1 MLLSSFKSLS
11 SETRQEGAF
20 TSSHHWPSSI
30 SCSVSHSLTRKTG
43 AKAITRGSGWDSK
56 GGGRRTARDGRTA
69 AAFNIPGSRVR
80 DDQQRPGARE
90 DASERPAEALGIE
103 RGEALVEDDQLGS
116 LEQGAGD
123 VEPALL
129 AVRELPARL
138 ADHLEEPGGHAV
150 EELAQAELAADGL
163 GFLEVAGPRRPF
175 AAHQEVEGEGVGQD
189 VVLLELR
196 RRHRPPPPAIET
208 ERVPV

>member
-1 MLLSSFKSLS
+1 MPLSSFKSLS

-43 AKAITRGSGWDSK
+43 AKAITRGSGGILVR
-56 GGGRRTARDGRTA
+56 GGSRRTARDGRTA
-69 AAFNIPGSRVR
+69 AAFHIPGSRVR

-129 AVRELPARL
+129 AVRELPA
-138 ADHLEEPGGHAV
+138 
-150 EELAQAELAADGL
+150 
-163 GFLEVAGPRRPF
+163 
-175 AAHQEVEGEGVGQD
+175 
-189 VVLLELR
+189 
-196 RRHRPPPPAIET
+196 
-208 ERVPV
+208 